1 MAENSSQ
8 IPHEVEEIRAQVK
21 FRPAEAIRV
30 ALLKESAEFPFLAGW
45 ALARLLA
52 WALFDQ
58 HESHRIPEE
67 EREDRTAYRPF
78 RPRYAYKAGQLYLWY
93 HLDYFYR
100 TYEIS
105 PYFRRMT
112 VDEAV
117 AALALYFET
126 AHVKKEVTHRGKTFS
141 SLHNDKS
148 RRRDLLFVYHV
159 MDFLVRATLSGRI
172 GVCKMKIARF
182 FVEKLEPMG
191 EQLGASS
198 ILKTWDRYR
207 ATAPYI
213 YAFYPKL
220 YGTYSSEG
228 AFAEAKKITEEDWIS
243 RVVQLATKS
252 TLEECLGH
260 AAFAADELAKT
271 GTRDVRIKDFQ
282 QVPRLRPLLREF
294 DADEL
299 LIIES
304 YDDTRPIE

>member
-141 SLHNDKS
+141 S
-148 RRRDLLFVYHV
+148 
-159 MDFLVRATLSGRI
+159 RI
-172 GVCKMKIARF
+172 
-182 FVEKLEPMG
+182 
-191 EQLGASS
+191 
-198 ILKTWDRYR
+198 
-207 ATAPYI
+207 
-213 YAFYPKL
+213 
-220 YGTYSSEG
+220 
-228 AFAEAKKITEEDWIS
+228 
-243 RVVQLATKS
+243 
-252 TLEECLGH
+252 
-260 AAFAADELAKT
+260 
-271 GTRDVRIKDFQ
+271 
-282 QVPRLRPLLREF
+282 
-294 DADEL
+294 
-299 LIIES
+299 
-304 YDDTRPIE
+304 